1 MKFRSVNSRCNILAA
16 VALVTTS
23 GGLASGD
30 DGVELSNVPEMMEM
44 FAPGPNV
51 GEERLPIPKPPAPPK
66 EAPAEH
72 APVEAPARRLH
83 LTLGVDFTNAYYS
96 RGLRQEDRGVIA
108 QPYAT
113 AGLDFYRSDT
123 WNLQAYLGTWN
134 SLHDRKTGSG
144 TNDSTLENW
153 YEADAYFGLT
163 AEYESWTLGAQYG
176 WFLSPNDAF
185 TTVQE
190 LQFSASYDDADDM
203 GAWALA
209 PNATLV
215 IETGDGTS
223 DGLDKGAYLQ
233 FGIEPGYDF
242 EQSTVESLRV
252 SAPIIVGLSAWD
264 YYEQAPGEDDLFGFF
279 SVGCKCSIGLTSGEE
294 WGELSAY
301 AAVNLLVLG
310 DYASQVNDDEDTEVV
325 WSVGLAYSY

>member
-1 MKFRSVNSRCNILAA
+1 MKFRSIKSRCHILAA
-16 VALVTTS
+16 VALVPTS
-23 GGLASGD
+23 GGLAKAD
-30 DGVELSNVPEMMEM
+30 DGIELSNVPEMMEM

-51 GEERLPIPKPPAPPK
+51 GEERLPIPKTPAPPK
-66 EAPAEH
+66 EPAEQ
-72 APVEAPARRLH
+72 ASDEEPSRRLH
-83 LTLGVDFTNAYYS
+83 FTLGVDFTNAYYS

-113 AGLDFYRSDT
+113 VGLDFYRSDD

-144 TNDSTLENW
+144 TEDSTLENW
-153 YEADAYFGLT
+153 YEVDAYFGLT
-163 AEYESWTLGAQYG
+163 AEYDRWTLGGQYG
-176 WFLSPNDAF
+176 WFISPNDAF

-190 LQFSASYDDADDM
+190 LQFSASYDDADHL

-223 DGLDKGAYLQ
+223 DGLEKGAYLQ
-233 FGIEPGYDF
+233 LGVEPGYDF
-242 EQSTVESLRV
+242 EQSTVESLRL

-264 YYEQAPGEDDLFGFF
+264 YYQQSESEDDFFGFF
-279 SVGCKCSIGLTSGEE
+279 SVGCKCSVGLLTSDE

-301 AAVNLLVLG
+301 AAINLLVLG